1 VKSGHEK
8 KRLHE
13 FASIP
18 AYMQV
23 SSKDVSQI
31 FGSFKNIFSSIWSSI
46 KLLSNTLALNLKVL
60 AYTVF
65 KDQKRINE
73 VFSEFATKRKTYDT
87 EMAENLKYFKKNYSE
102 SRLDTLGGWG
112 PGFLAFAA
120 NPLMFA
126 ADQVA
131 DSAATVSI
139 PSDGKSSAEDSEKK
153 DAKDKKEKPVS
164 SSKISDRVK
173 KAMEVFGFDV
183 KRNISEAIQNPAPT
197 NDMQA
202 GQAKEQAMLL
212 QKANSM
218 LAAETQHA
226 HELLSMLAG
235 RPAVIK
241 KIVEAKNFEEMIAA
255 AAEGEKIK
263 MGLSS
268 QAFKTAYDNI
278 VAGLKKESE
287 NDPEKFKKSIE
298 DMRAKYPE
306 IVEKDDIKAMTAF
319 MFGTAKASIQTQA
332 VESYNG
338 LVNQAE
344 AAMLLN
350 TLDKADSTGKT
361 PRQQLMGSDVGKKY
375 LAMLAEFKNNLESGR
390 QEMSAIAA
398 KKV

>member
-1 VKSGHEK
+1 MKSGHEK

-23 SSKDVSQI
+23 SSKDVSEI

-46 KLLSNTLALNLKVL
+46 KLLSNTLALNLKVI
-60 AYTVF
+60 AYTAF
-65 KDQKRINE
+65 KDQKRIKE
-73 VFSEFATKRKTYDT
+73 VFSEFATKRAEYNT
-87 EMAENLKYFKKNYSE
+87 EMSKNLEYFKKNYSA

-120 NPLMFA
+120 NPFLFV
-126 ADQVA
+126 ADEVA
-131 DSAATVSI
+131 DSAPTVPI
-139 PSDGKSSAEDSEKK
+139 PDDGPENKKPSEE
-153 DAKDKKEKPVS
+153 KKEKPVS

-173 KAMEVFGFDV
+173 KAMEFFGFDV
-183 KRNISEAIQNPAPT
+183 KRNISEAIQNPAPA
-197 NDMQA
+197 NDIQA

-332 VESYNG
+332 VESYNN

>member
-1 VKSGHEK
+1 
-8 KRLHE
+8 
-13 FASIP
+13 
-18 AYMQV
+18 MQ
-23 SSKDVSQI
+23 I
-31 FGSFKNIFSSIWSSI
+31 
-46 KLLSNTLALNLKVL
+46 
-60 AYTVF
+60 
-65 KDQKRINE
+65 
-73 VFSEFATKRKTYDT
+73 
-87 EMAENLKYFKKNYSE
+87 
-102 SRLDTLGGWG
+102 
-112 PGFLAFAA
+112 
-120 NPLMFA
+120 
-126 ADQVA
+126 
-131 DSAATVSI
+131 
-139 PSDGKSSAEDSEKK
+139 
-153 DAKDKKEKPVS
+153 
-164 SSKISDRVK
+164 
-173 KAMEVFGFDV
+173 
-183 KRNISEAIQNPAPT
+183 
-197 NDMQA
+197 